1 MGGEVR
7 AREQRHADDCIR
19 VQRDAFDKLPYTVRR
34 EARKPTQFSSEAK
47 PWRHKDLLSAGG
59 YRLIKHS
66 LGYGPFRRLGNNRA
80 IVARRYAEE
89 VERRAKVEHRYSS
102 ATAVVSSGRQIARRQ
117 AVHRRRRRMHLGR
130 ACRQGEREVP
140 GQSPQIL
147 VPQPRSDHHG
157 RRLRGHLPSEAA
169 AALFARAARF
179 RPVAGLSVPRVI
191 ARYARPSDRHG
202 TVQIR

>member
-89 VERRAKVEHRYSS
+89 VERRSAKVEHRYSS
-102 ATAVVSSGRQIARRQ
+102 ATAVVSVLEALLSLARYTYSIVSSGRFSLPEEGPPKKADERLSLGAAIDASPPMPRCRGGNTSAKTAATHHELQGMRR
-117 AVHRRRRRMHLGR
+117 VCHDPFKSCCLY
-130 ACRQGEREVP
+130 
-140 GQSPQIL
+140 
-147 VPQPRSDHHG
+147 
-157 RRLRGHLPSEAA
+157 
-169 AALFARAARF
+169 AAR
-179 RPVAGLSVPRVI
+179 
-191 ARYARPSDRHG
+191 
-202 TVQIR
+202 IRGS